1 MKFILIPSLLVSSS
15 SSSTNFLKMDSTISE
30 TPQLTHL
37 AALPYPGRGHINA
50 LMNFCKLLSLKN
62 PNILISF
69 IVSDEWFT
77 FLAADP
83 KPPNLHFA
91 TFPNLIPSEL
101 GRAKDFPG
109 FFRSVNTVMEP
120 PIQTLLTHLHPPP
133 SIVVAD
139 SFLTWAVRFGNR
151 LNIPV
156 ASFWPM
162 SATVLSIYYHFDFLK
177 ENGHFPADLSE
188 RGEEIVD
195 YIPGVSETRLADL
208 PTFFSGDGHEVI
220 DLTLEAAR
228 SIDKAQFLISTSV
241 YELES
246 SVIDVLK
253 LKFPFPV
260 YTIGPCTPYFDAPN
274 GCTDDYLRW
283 LDSQTEGSVLYISQ
297 GSFLSVSSAQMDEI
311 VAGVKASGVRFFW
324 VARGNDGQLK
334 GVDRETGMVVGWC
347 DQLRVLCHS
356 AIGGFWTHAGWNST
370 LEGVFAGVS
379 MLTWPIFCDQVPNS
393 KKIVED
399 WKVGVRFK
407 AVGGR
412 DLVRRVEIA
421 EFVKRFM
428 NSDSVEGRK
437 MRNRVLELREICR
450 RAVAK
455 GGSSHSNIDAFLDH
469 IGISYLYG

>member
-1 MKFILIPSLLVSSS
+1 
-15 SSSTNFLKMDSTISE
+15 MDSTIFE
-30 TPQLTHL
+30 TPQLTHF

-62 PNILISF
+62 PDIQISF
-69 IVSDEWFT
+69 IISDEWLT

-83 KPPNLHFA
+83 KPQNLYFV
-91 TFPNLIPSEL
+91 TFPNVIPSEL

-120 PIQTLLTHLHPPP
+120 PIQTLLTHLHPLP
-133 SIVVAD
+133 SIIVAD
-139 SFLTWAVRFGNR
+139 SFLTWAVRLGNR
-151 LNIPV
+151 LNISV

-162 SATVLSIYYHFDFLK
+162 SATVLSIYYHFDLLT

-195 YIPGVSETRLADL
+195 YIPGVSETRLAYL

-241 YELES
+241 YELEPF
-246 SVIDVLK
+246 VIDILK

-260 YTIGPCTPYFDAPN
+260 YTVGPCTPYFDAPN

-283 LDSQTEGSVLYISQ
+283 LDSQAEGSVLYISQ
-297 GSFLSVSSAQMDEI
+297 GSFLSVSRAQMDEI
-311 VAGVKASGVRFFW
+311 VAGVKASGVRFLW
-324 VARGNDGQLK
+324 VARGDDVQLK
-334 GVDRETGMVVGWC
+334 GVGRETGMVVRWC
-347 DQLRVLCHS
+347 NQLRVLCHS
-356 AIGGFWTHAGWNST
+356 AVGGFWTHCGWNST
-370 LEGVFAGVS
+370 LEGVFAGVP

-399 WKVGVRFK
+399 WKVGVRLK
-407 AVGGR
+407 AVGVG
-412 DLVRRVEIA
+412 DLVTGEEIA

-428 NSDSVEGRK
+428 NSERVEGRK
-437 MRNRVLELREICR
+437 MRNRVMELREIFR

-455 GGSSHSNIDAFLDH
+455 GGSSYSNIDEFLNH
-469 IGISYLYG
+469 ITAITA